1 MNKIRYIRQFYL
13 ERKLNKSEKRKAN
26 AVLNWKQRLEDFSN
40 ESQQPRR
47 VDALESFIVSQMVL
61 LVPVS
66 IICCYDLLSEL
77 VIYLQCLVKN

>member
-40 ESQQPRR
+40 ESQQQRR

>member
-40 ESQQPRR
+40 ESQQQRR

-66 IICCYDLLSEL
+66 IICCYYLLSEL